1 MKYTNQ
7 KQAKKINELIQLIVS
22 PQNSGEHWV
31 LQSIKFVESKE
42 LENQLELIQVVLMSS
57 NDSSIISIYDIDIN
71 GNARR
76 VIK

>member
-1 MKYTNQ
+1 MKYTND
-7 KQAKKINELIQLIVS
+7 KQSKKINELIQLIVS
-22 PQNSGEHWV
+22 PQNLGEHWV